1 MFLKFIIFL
10 FVVGIIL
17 RFVMKFLMPV
27 FQVSRM
33 AHRQMTDMK
42 KKMDEMQQKKNSFEP
57 KKQQSRDT
65 KLDGEYIDY
74 EEVK

>member
-10 FVVGIIL
+10 FVIGIIL
-17 RFVMKFLMPV
+17 RFVLRFLMPV

-42 KKMDEMQQKKNSFEP
+42 KKMEEMNQ
-57 KKQQSRDT
+57 QQSKAQDT
-65 KLDGEYIDY
+65 KYSRKDSRIEGEYIDY